1 MQKGTF
7 RDNKVKI
14 GSREKQEN
22 YTEKPAGSIIKFI
35 NTKSLHFK
43 LQHKKFVQNKQIY
56 KKNYD
61 NWLIPRRTNVS

>member
-1 MQKGTF
+1 M
-7 RDNKVKI
+7 
-14 GSREKQEN
+14 EKQEN
-22 YTEKPAGSIIKFI
+22 YTEKPAGNIIKFI

-61 NWLIPRRTNVS
+61 N